1 MRSTPTHAS
10 DFRIESREW
19 IVPGHLPLGGVILL
33 AADTG
38 IGKSPLLYH
47 LMACCTALKPF
58 APNVPVTLD
67 MPLKVLLFNGEGSLR
82 LDVEPLL
89 VAAGADMARITRFD
103 CVVKHAYI
111 DFAKIP
117 DIVSEPASAD
127 VVNIDPLTAFE

>member
-1 MRSTPTHAS
+1 M
-10 DFRIESREW
+10 
-19 IVPGHLPLGGVILL
+19 

-67 MPLKVLLFNGEGSLR
+67 MPLKVLLFKGEGSLR

-89 VAAGADMARITRFD
+89 I
-103 CVVKHAYI
+103 VVLGGSVGTMVIALYMPMFNVIKLI
-111 DFAKIP
+111 K
-117 DIVSEPASAD
+117 
-127 VVNIDPLTAFE
+127 